1 MFPVLYNRDSTE
13 SIPLSQFTSFYSQ
26 IYGWPSTIICSIGI
40 IFNLFIISII
50 RTSKSETNL
59 ILIFLGISDLF
70 TMIFYLPF
78 SIYCQI
84 SSANYYSNRDNSPWK
99 IIHFMVS
106 VTCHTASVWLTVYLA
121 FYRCIYM
128 TTSVDRIKGIKNEKK
143 EKLVKYFLK
152 RCRTTIFFIF
162 ILSFIICIPSY
173 LYPSVNHTF
182 YSDRNN
188 TKTENLIDSSDLEIS
203 SNGFIHRLMF
213 ISQAILGK
221 IIPSI
226 LLVMFVSVLVYS
238 LTIVKKNN
246 RRISTYK
253 QDVRYRFFFINNCYN
268 YLL

>member
-1 MFPVLYNRDSTE
+1 MFPVLYNRDSNE
-13 SIPLSQFTSFYSQ
+13 SIPISQFTSFFSQ
-26 IYGWPSTIICSIGI
+26 IFGWSSTIICSIGI

-70 TMIFYLPF
+70 KMIFYLPF
-78 SIYCQI
+78 SICYQI
-84 SSANYYSNRDNSPWK
+84 SSANSYPNHDNSPWK
-99 IIHFMVS
+99 IYSIIHFMVS
-106 VTCHTASVWLTVYLA
+106 VTCNTSSVWLTVYLA

-128 TTSVDRIKGIKNEKK
+128 TNSVDRIKGTKNEKK
-143 EKLVKYFLK
+143 EILVKYFLK

-188 TKTENLIDSSDLEIS
+188 TKTENLIYNSDLKIS
-203 SNGFIHRLMF
+203 PNGFIYRLMF

-226 LLVMFVSVLVYS
+226 LLVIFVSVLVYS
-238 LTIVKKNN
+238 LTIVKKNS

-253 QDVRYRFFFINNCYN
+253 QDVKF
-268 YLL
+268 L